1 MKKVEEEGVRR
12 KEEGGR
18 RKEEGGRRKKE
29 EGKLDNLRRKLDIY
43 ECEGGM
49 KGAGWMRRRE
59 GER

>member
-12 KEEGGR
+12 NEEGGR
-18 RKEEGGRRKKE
+18 RKEEGKRRNF
-29 EGKLDNLRRKLDIY
+29 LANLRRNIYIY
-43 ECEGGM
+43 ECEGVM